1 MQLRTGIATL
11 LVLTAL
17 LSAPRAAAAQGPGDT
32 NIFGGYSFLHN
43 NDADDLLSNFPGGFE
58 FGLTHRLTGRMPMVS
73 LGAKLQFSS
82 TTVNSVEKFA
92 ISQALFGVLFGPP
105 ADMTKRIW
113 VFGMVHVGNTHT
125 SDEFEGQTFSSNS
138 FTVQPGAGVG
148 VFVNP
153 NLGLQLTAEVPIIKS
168 EGTTS
173 TGFRFG
179 ASVSVRLR

>member
-1 MQLRTGIATL
+1 MLLRTAIATIV
-11 LVLTAL
+11 VLTAL
-17 LSAPRAAAAQGPGDT
+17 LAAPRTAAAQGPGDT

-43 NDADDLLSNFPGGFE
+43 NDADDLLSNIPGGFE
-58 FGLTHRLTGRMPMVS
+58 VGLTHRLTGRMPLLS
-73 LGAKLQFSS
+73 LGGKLQFSS
-82 TTVNSVEKFA
+82 TTVNSVETFT
-92 ISQALFGVLFGPP
+92 ISQAMFGVLFGPP
-105 ADMTKRIW
+105 ADMAKRVW

-125 SDEFEGQTFSSNS
+125 SDEFEGQTYSANA

-148 VFVNP
+148 LFLNP
-153 NLGLQLTAEVPIIKS
+153 NLGLQLTAEVPIVKS